1 MALVR
6 QSLIYMNHFVN
17 KETREA
23 LCHILGVMVKKYNHG
38 LGKQSLIFFEYMGM
52 EFFNQTWP

>member
-1 MALVR
+1 MTNCCYKLAENPE
-6 QSLIYMNHFVN
+6 INHVVN

-38 LGKQSLIFFEYMGM
+38 LGKTVSHFLENMRM
-52 EFFNQTWP
+52 EFF